1 MSWARFTLFNFIG
14 ALAWVVSLCVAGYW
28 LGNLPWIKQ
37 NLSLL
42 IVGIIVISLLPVA
55 IGYLQHRKAA

>member
-1 MSWARFTLFNFIG
+1 M
-14 ALAWVVSLCVAGYW
+14 SLCFAGYW
-28 LGNLPWIKQ
+28 LGNMPWVKQ

-55 IGYLQHRKAA
+55 IGYFQHRKTA